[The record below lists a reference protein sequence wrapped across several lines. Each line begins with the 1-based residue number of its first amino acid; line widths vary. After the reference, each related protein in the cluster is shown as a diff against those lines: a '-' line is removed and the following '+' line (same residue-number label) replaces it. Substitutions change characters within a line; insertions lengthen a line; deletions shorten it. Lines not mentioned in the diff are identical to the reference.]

1 MGKLIFEIREDE
13 KGTMTV
19 IRGKHIKW
27 SNVMGILEKLK
38 VVIIADMLKL
48 TLK

>member
-1 MGKLIFEIREDE
+1 MDKLIFEIKEDE

-19 IRGKHIKW
+19 NRGKYITW
-27 SNVMGILEKLK
+27 SAVIGTLEKLK